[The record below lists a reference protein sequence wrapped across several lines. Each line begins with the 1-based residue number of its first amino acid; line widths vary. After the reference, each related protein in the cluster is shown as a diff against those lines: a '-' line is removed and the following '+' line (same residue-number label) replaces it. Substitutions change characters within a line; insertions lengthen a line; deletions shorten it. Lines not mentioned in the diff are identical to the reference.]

1 MKRVELVWNIVY
13 YFVWKADYKAH
24 VFFSKINP
32 FMLVH
37 KLPFQKR
44 MYERKRININEEI
57 DSSFKDPKYGLSSIR
72 AGAFMF
78 ILSFFVSLVF
88 FCGIQSFKNSGYLSS
103 ACIIILGILFAILN
117 YFLLLHRDKYLDYFK
132 EFAIKPKEWTT
143 KWKWISLGI
152 VVLIMLLLILG
163 INIMTYSL
171 HHFGFLK
178 VNSPQREP

>member
-13 YFVWKADYKAH
+13 YFVWKADYKVH
-24 VFFSKINP
+24 LFFSKINP
-32 FMLVH
+32 FILVH

-44 MYERKRININEEI
+44 MYERKGININEEI

-78 ILSFFVSLVF
+78 ILSLFVSLTF
-88 FCGIQSFKNSGYLSS
+88 FCGIQTIKNSGYLSS
-103 ACIIILGILFAILN
+103 AFIIILGILFAILN
-117 YFLLLHRDKYLDYFK
+117 YCLLLFRDKYLDYFK
-132 EFAIKPKEWTT
+132 EFAIKPKEWKM
-143 KWKWISLGI
+143 KWMWISLAI
-152 VVLIMLLLILG
+152 VLLIMLLLILG

-178 VNSPQREP
+178 VNDPRKEP